1 MEDRRMD
8 TENERRGLELYVRS
22 LSPAGA
28 RTRQEAVIERL
39 AALAEREVI
48 AGYDV
53 HVWGTGIRS
62 ASPAART
69 ASGRF
74 ILERLAAFDEWAA
87 RNEAT
92 LGTFE
97 TNEVASTLTGTTYTE
112 RSVPILALAV
122 FENATLRHVAPC
134 RENGEA
140 CSVEDCLDAIE
151 AGEPLADTGEPT
163 PVPVGSNDGGRDG
176 REPTAIDADE
186 GADGTSDPNT
196 LAVSEPIG
204 E

>member
-53 HVWGTGIRS
+53 HVWGTGIRP

-74 ILERLAAFDEWAA
+74 VLERLPRSTSGPRATKRLWERSKRTRSPRRSPGRRTPSGRFRSWRSRFSRTRPFGMSRPAA
-87 RNEAT
+87 RTAKPARSRT
-92 LGTFE
+92 
-97 TNEVASTLTGTTYTE
+97 AST
-112 RSVPILALAV
+112 RS
-122 FENATLRHVAPC
+122 R
-134 RENGEA
+134 
-140 CSVEDCLDAIE
+140 
-151 AGEPLADTGEPT
+151 
-163 PVPVGSNDGGRDG
+163 PVNRSPVRANRRRFQWVQRRRSR
-176 REPTAIDADE
+176 RT
-186 GADGTSDPNT
+186 
-196 LAVSEPIG
+196 
-204 E
+204 